1 MSNAHTVVQG
11 EHFAA
16 IAAKK
21 GHHDFRPL
29 WDAADNKAVK
39 DLRKTP
45 HILLPG
51 DKVTVPPVETKQE
64 SAPTEKRTKF
74 KAQGVVL
81 KLRLDVRTDSHE
93 PAKKASC
100 DLTVESEQKVEPLD
114 GSGRVERVIP
124 LTAAKGKVI
133 VKDAALPIDVTGDL
147 EIGGLHPLDTTTGQI
162 QRLNNL
168 GYDAGPVEEPTGTEA
183 KFKFKSAVEEFQ
195 CDNGLKVDG
204 VLGDGTKSKLKEVY
218 GC

>member
-1 MSNAHTVVQG
+1 MSDAHKVVQG

-51 DKVTVPPVETKQE
+51 DEVTVPPVETKEE
-64 SAPTEKRTKF
+64 SAPTEKKTKF
-74 KAQGVVL
+74 KATGVVL
-81 KLRLDVRTDSHE
+81 KLRLEIRTDSHD
-93 PAKKASC
+93 PAKKVPC
-100 DLTVESEQKVEPLD
+100 DLTVESTQKVEDLD
-114 GSGRVERVIP
+114 NSGRVERIIP
-124 LTAAKGKVI
+124 NTAAKGRLI
-133 VKDAALPIDVTGDL
+133 VRDTKLPLSIEADL
-147 EIGGLHPLDTTTGQI
+147 EIGGLHPLDTVTGQI

-168 GYDAGPVEEPTGTEA
+168 GYDAGKVQEPTSTDD
-183 KFKFKSAVEEFQ
+183 KLKMKSAIEEFQ
-195 CDNGLKVDG
+195 CDNAVKVDG
-204 VLGDGTKSKLKEVY
+204 VLGDGTKSKLKEVH